1 MNDRQPRRPD
11 PAKPETNWKRWGLLV
26 LVALALIVI
35 LQNSQEVSF
44 NLLFIN
50 TSAPLI
56 LLLLIAVGAFVYA
69 FLILALFGR
78 GWLFALRRV

>member
-1 MNDRQPRRPD
+1 MNDRQSRRPS

-35 LQNSQEVSF
+35 LQNSQEVTF
-44 NLLFIN
+44 NLLFID

-56 LLLLIAVGAFVYA
+56 LLLLIFTLVGAAIGYLTPMV
-69 FLILALFGR
+69 
-78 GWLFALRRV
+78 RRDRDRN

>member
-56 LLLLIAVGAFVYA
+56 LLLLIFTMVGAAIGY
-69 FLILALFGR
+69 FGPMVRR
-78 GWLFALRRV
+78 GREKN